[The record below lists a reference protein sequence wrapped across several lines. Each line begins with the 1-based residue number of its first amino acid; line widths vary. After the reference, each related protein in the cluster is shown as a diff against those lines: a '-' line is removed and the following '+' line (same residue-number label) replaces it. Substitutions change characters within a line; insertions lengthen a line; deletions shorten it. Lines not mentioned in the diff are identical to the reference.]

1 MSKYSL
7 SALKAELT
15 PEELEVI
22 KKTYWHNE
30 KSGMMFTYSRFMGV
44 PMAYAMYPMIDWLYQ
59 DKTKEEKSE
68 ALLRQGKFWNCEAVM
83 HSLAV
88 GIIASMEKDHAVTGN
103 TTEETIEAIKTAL
116 IGPLS
121 AIGDTLF
128 WIVWRIMV
136 TGIALTMSLQGSIM
150 GPIFFIVV
158 YNAPKYFLRW
168 YLLLLGYSA
177 GSNLLSSMGE
187 SGLMEKITR
196 AAGILGN
203 FMIGAMVPMLVSV
216 PMILTFSMNGLEQPV
231 VDIFNGIFPGA
242 LEMLVVFIMLWA
254 VKKKPKPVMIVLI
267 TFAISI
273 LGAAIGVF

>member
-1 MSKYSL
+1 M
-7 SALKAELT
+7 
-15 PEELEVI
+15 
-22 KKTYWHNE
+22 
-30 KSGMMFTYSRFMGV
+30 
-44 PMAYAMYPMIDWLYQ
+44 
-59 DKTKEEKSE
+59 
-68 ALLRQGKFWNCEAVM
+68 
-83 HSLAV
+83 
-88 GIIASMEKDHAVTGN
+88 
-103 TTEETIEAIKTAL
+103 
-116 IGPLS
+116 
-121 AIGDTLF
+121 
-128 WIVWRIMV
+128 
-136 TGIALTMSLQGSIM
+136 
-150 GPIFFIVV
+150 
-158 YNAPKYFLRW
+158 
-168 YLLLLGYSA
+168 LLLGYSA

-231 VDIFNGIFPGA
+231 ADIFNGIFPGA